1 MYELL
6 RDSGDSVRIVV
17 ISLVSTPLCSFNC
30 HQDCYSSCGYTQ
42 FFLSFPN
49 QSIVMSLRLFV
60 CFSDCL
66 SLVLLLSLRIFVFRC
81 VCVCVHVCPG
91 ACAFLSLV
99 MLSKNPFYSFS
110 CKFFLELFSHHR
122 SLVDARD
129 FEISCLCIYDFL
141 YCWYFWVILF
151 STYQWRSK
159 GKYFCSGW

>member
-1 MYELL
+1 MLISLDVVFTLLQFSLYPLFYYFIIETTVPSVLYELL

-66 SLVLLLSLRIFVFRC
+66 SLVLLLSLRIFVFHC
-81 VCVCVHVCPG
+81 VCVWACVSGCVC
-91 ACAFLSLV
+91 LSLFGDAV
-99 MLSKNPFYSFS
+99 KKSF
-110 CKFFLELFSHHR
+110 L
-122 SLVDARD
+122 
-129 FEISCLCIYDFL
+129 
-141 YCWYFWVILF
+141 
-151 STYQWRSK
+151 
-159 GKYFCSGW
+159 